1 MFEYLEKRK
10 IWLVYIPLA
19 FYWLI
24 LFTATSLPAYD
35 LPKLGISDKI
45 NHFLA
50 YFLLAILLNLTLM
63 YQRKS
68 RFLFEKAAP
77 VTIIICFIYGAL
89 DEIHQM
95 FIPGRYAEILD
106 WVADASGVILGVF
119 LVYFLKN
126 KLNYNLEFN

>member
-10 IWLVYIPLA
+10 IWLVYIPLT

-45 NHFLA
+45 NHLLA

-68 RFLFEKAAP
+68 RFLFEKAAL
-77 VTIIICFIYGAL
+77 VTIIICLLYGAL

-95 FIPGRYAEILD
+95 FIPGRFAEILD
-106 WVADASGVILGVF
+106 WVADASGAILGVF

>member
-10 IWLVYIPLA
+10 VWLVYIPL
-19 FYWLI
+19 FVYWLV
-24 LFTATSLPAYD
+24 LFTATSLPAYN
-35 LPKLGISDKI
+35 LPKLGLSDKI
-45 NHFLA
+45 NHLVA
-50 YFLLAILLNLTLM
+50 YFLLAILLNLTLI

-68 RFLFEKAAP
+68 RFLFERAAIA
-77 VTIIICFIYGAL
+77 TFIICLLYGAV

-95 FIPGRYAEILD
+95 FVPGRFAEILD
-106 WVADASGVILGVF
+106 WVADGSGAILGVF